1 MSDEHP
7 TLPLPDPGAR
17 WVLSSDA
24 AVSTDAA
31 ASAPEPQRKRRWPW
45 LVALIAVFV
54 LAVAAWF
61 AGEYIARG
69 IVERT
74 IREQITK
81 NLDLPVDQ
89 QIHVDVPGAILPALL
104 VGSLPQ
110 VTISSADVP
119 LNGITA
125 DVVVSAQDVPIRG
138 GDWSGA
144 HVTATLDAAQV
155 QALLSRIDGF
165 PASTVALSEP
175 DIDISMDLKLFAL
188 TVPVGVGLT
197 PSASAGKL
205 VLTPDTLQVAGA
217 EVSAEVLVD
226 QFGAIARTVV
236 RDWEV
241 CIAQDLPA
249 AMTLTGVQVKGQA
262 AVAEFEV
269 DSSILHEGSARTK
282 GTCS

>member
-165 PASTVALSEP
+165 PASTVTLGEP

>member
-7 TLPLPDPGAR
+7 TVPLPDPGAR

-24 AVSTDAA
+24 A
-31 ASAPEPQRKRRWPW
+31 ASAPAPRRRRWPW
-45 LVALIAVFV
+45 LVAVLAVIA

-74 IREQITK
+74 IREQITT
-81 NLDLPVDQ
+81 NLDLPADQ
-89 QIHVDVPGAILPALL
+89 DIRVDVPGAILPALI

-110 VTISSADVP
+110 VTISSDDVP

-144 HVTATLDAAQV
+144 YVTATLDETQL
-155 QALLSRIDGF
+155 QDLLSTVDGF
-165 PASTVALSEP
+165 PASTVALDEP
-175 DIDISMDLKLFAL
+175 DIDVSMDLQLFAL

-205 VLTPDTLQVAGA
+205 VLTPDTLQVAGG
-217 EVSAEVLVD
+217 EISAEALVD

-241 CIAQDLPA
+241 CIAQYLPA
-249 AMTLTGVQVKGQA
+249 AMTMTDVQVHGQTV
-262 AVAEFEV
+262 VADFEV
-269 DSSILHEGSARTK
+269 DSAILQDASAREM
-282 GTCS
+282 GTCA